1 MAKFSEISKHTEF
14 LYANFKY
21 IKISDDN
28 ALTTQGYGLIELGK
42 DDEVT
47 PLEIIDG
54 KSKTDIT

>member
-1 MAKFSEISKHTEF
+1 MVNFGQIPVHTEF

-28 ALTTQGYGLIELGK
+28 ALSTQGYGLIELGK

-47 PLEIIDG
+47 PMEIIDG